1 MFLVKTQQH
10 TSEDVVCLFLQDPA
24 YGTASIRP
32 CCVSS
37 HKWPFNRL
45 FCTLTP
51 RLLLPPL
58 SLFLLYT
65 CVRLGP
71 LICERALPSYG
82 HTGLCLLLR
91 RNASFSAS
99 LTCLFVAMVSPP
111 LKYIFLLLAW
121 MFFYLR
127 GLEPVAPRARFK
139 CVWVFKDFS
148 AEKPFGLQPHRHTSA
163 TELCHFR
170 FLSHRWNQRKVQ
182 KRSKKHKTKADE
194 NGPDWIMSDLACAS
208 LWGKSSFCLI
218 TLCLT
223 AKWIKKK

>member
-1 MFLVKTQQH
+1 
-10 TSEDVVCLFLQDPA
+10 
-24 YGTASIRP
+24 
-32 CCVSS
+32 
-37 HKWPFNRL
+37 
-45 FCTLTP
+45 
-51 RLLLPPL
+51 
-58 SLFLLYT
+58 
-65 CVRLGP
+65 
-71 LICERALPSYG
+71 
-82 HTGLCLLLR
+82 
-91 RNASFSAS
+91 
-99 LTCLFVAMVSPP
+99 MVSPP

-121 MFFYLR
+121 MVFYLS

-223 AKWIKKK
+223 AKWILKKGKAQLCSLENNSQIVTVNTGLKWCGLYTIFSQKTGSERRKKKTHRVIALTLGTWTTF

>member
-1 MFLVKTQQH
+1 
-10 TSEDVVCLFLQDPA
+10 
-24 YGTASIRP
+24 
-32 CCVSS
+32 
-37 HKWPFNRL
+37 
-45 FCTLTP
+45 
-51 RLLLPPL
+51 
-58 SLFLLYT
+58 
-65 CVRLGP
+65 
-71 LICERALPSYG
+71 
-82 HTGLCLLLR
+82 
-91 RNASFSAS
+91 
-99 LTCLFVAMVSPP
+99 MVSPP

-121 MFFYLR
+121 MFFYLS

-223 AKWIKKK
+223 AKWIKKGKAQLGSLENNSQIVTVNTGLKWCGLCTIFSRKAGSERREKTYCIISLTWGHGHLFKYL